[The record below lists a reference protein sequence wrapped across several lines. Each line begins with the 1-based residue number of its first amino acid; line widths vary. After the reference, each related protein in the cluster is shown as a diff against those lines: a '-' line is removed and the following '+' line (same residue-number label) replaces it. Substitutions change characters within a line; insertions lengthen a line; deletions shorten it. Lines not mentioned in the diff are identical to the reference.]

1 MDDGTY
7 KLKKIT
13 TKKVIDYTK
22 ELKNREFNEIYSDE
36 YINWLLNYFY
46 GLDSKVIDDMDI
58 VNIGILVSV
67 IDLYMN
73 VVVEKINSIGDEGK
87 KIIKKKS
94 AFDEYDKENGYLDE
108 EEESVDLIDNI
119 NLITKYCVSSRSYSV
134 KEVYDSEILDV
145 IQYVDFDIEY
155 EKEHKNN

>member
-1 MDDGTY
+1 MDEGKY

-13 TKKVIDYTK
+13 TKRVIDYTK

-134 KEVYDSEILDV
+134 K
-145 IQYVDFDIEY
+145 
-155 EKEHKNN
+155 

>member
-13 TKKVIDYTK
+13 TKRVIDYTK
-22 ELKNREFNEIYSDE
+22 ELKNREFNAIYSDE

-46 GLDSKVIDDMDI
+46 GLDSKVIDDMDV
-58 VNIGILVSV
+58 VNISILVSV

-94 AFDEYDKENGYLDE
+94 AFDEYDRENGYLDE

-145 IQYVDFDIEY
+145 IQYVDFDIKY
-155 EKEHKNN
+155 EKEHKSN